1 MSTHIARRLNRLEER
16 LGVSDGT
23 PKIEAIFVQIVRPGP
38 NGPVKEVQAAELDNG
53 EILHR
58 GTDETLED
66 FEDRIRQSLPRDTG
80 RMPRAIL
87 GRAGDFSD
95 AESRKAKN

>member
-1 MSTHIARRLNRLEER
+1 MSTHISRRLERLEDR
-16 LGVSDGT
+16 LALSDGT
-23 PKIEAIFVQIVRPGP
+23 LRIENIFIHIVRPSP
-38 NGPVKEVQAAELDNG
+38 NGPVDDVQAAELENG

-58 GTDETLED
+58 GADETLED

-87 GRAGDFSD
+87 GMPEDFSD
-95 AESRKAKN
+95 AGPVKNSQ